1 MAENGNRAFSTKERL
16 DQEPQSGNAG
26 DDENDGPMSASFI
39 KLETSMTGTCEQEEA
54 NRMRNSGFSIVDL
67 LNATAPVIKNEKVER
82 TLPDTIIPSALM
94 ASTTA
99 PSTVEEAKPPHLVP
113 YNVLQSSHSTSQFS
127 VENWLHQQ
135 HKMLNSAFKMNSN
148 QTVPPNL
155 PWPLPWLGSAAMA
168 ALLSQTEGYSK
179 MGLLGASSNAM
190 VSPPASMT
198 EQFNASNLLNSMLYE
213 HGNARN
219 PLNLSSVLGQS
230 SSSTAIEQFLRAN
243 QSDHPHKIVS
253 NGPQL
258 SEKRNTEISTAS
270 STSSDADKVSLQDS
284 TNSRPSLNAS
294 PMEYASDDDQLAAGQ
309 GLSDEESM
317 LTGADHQN
325 HSRKKKTRTV
335 FSRQQVTQL
344 EMTFENKRYLNTQE
358 RSLLATTLK
367 LSETQVKIW
376 FQNRRNKFKRL
387 AHNDNET
394 ASTSSILQHHAA
406 VLDPMSGN
414 HTGCASTPSSPH
426 VIVPSSAV
434 SADSN
439 FLRAAMPSVP
449 HPSLFFP
456 TMAALAA
463 AGEEQAN
470 LNRAVSATAGGA
482 ATPNP
487 INIDPAT
494 RFLYSFFPGQCS

>member
-1 MAENGNRAFSTKERL
+1 MAENGNRAFSTKEEL
-16 DQEPQSGNAG
+16 DLEPQSGNAG
-26 DDENDGPMSASFI
+26 DGENNGPMSARSI
-39 KLETSMTGTCEQEEA
+39 KLENSIAGTCELEEA
-54 NRMRNSGFSIVDL
+54 NRIRNSGFSILDL
-67 LNATAPVIKNEKVER
+67 LNATAPEIKNDQIER
-82 TLPDTIIPSALM
+82 TLPDAIIPSA
-94 ASTTA
+94 AIVSTAA
-99 PSTVEEAKPPHLVP
+99 PSTAEEAKSPHLVP
-113 YNVLQSSHSTSQFS
+113 YSVLQSAHSTSQFS

-135 HKMLNSAFKMNSN
+135 HKMLSSFKMNSN

-168 ALLSQTEGYSK
+168 ALLSQTESYSK
-179 MGLLGASSNAM
+179 MGLLGASSNAIA
-190 VSPPASMT
+190 SPPASMA
-198 EQFNASNLLNSMLYE
+198 EQFNASNLLNNMLYE

-219 PLNLSSVLGQS
+219 PLNLSSVLGQGS
-230 SSSTAIEQFLRAN
+230 SSNAIEQFLRAN
-243 QSDHPHKIVS
+243 QPGHPHKIVS

-270 STSSDADKVSLQDS
+270 STSSDADKVSLHDS

-294 PMEYASDDDQLAAGQ
+294 PMEYASDDDQMAAGQ
-309 GLSDEESM
+309 GLSDEEAM

-358 RSLLATTLK
+358 RSLLAQTLK

-387 AHNDNET
+387 F
-394 ASTSSILQHHAA
+394 
-406 VLDPMSGN
+406 DPLSGN
-414 HTGCASTPSSPH
+414 HPGCASTPSSPH
-426 VIVPSSAV
+426 VIVPISTV

-439 FLRAAMPSVP
+439 FLRATMPPVP
-449 HPSLFFP
+449 HPSLFLP
-456 TMAALAA
+456 TIAALAA
-463 AGEEQAN
+463 AGDEQAN
-470 LNRAVSATAGGA
+470 LNRVVAATAGGT

-487 INIDPAT
+487 INIDPT
-494 RFLYSFFPGQCS
+494 SRFLYSFFP